1 MGWGWGWGGVWV
13 CVDDLEMG
21 ESVKKKVGKRK
32 KERVGEEEEEE
43 EEGEEE
49 EEIYLRYDSEKNK
62 VRSSSEIGQ
71 FIKFER
77 KGNGEEEELIGDCD
91 E

>member
-1 MGWGWGWGGVWV
+1 M
-13 CVDDLEMG
+13 
-21 ESVKKKVGKRK
+21 
-32 KERVGEEEEEE
+32 
-43 EEGEEE
+43 
-49 EEIYLRYDSEKNK
+49 IYLRYDSEKNK
-62 VRSSSEIGQ
+62 VSSSSEIGQ